1 MLEASADETLALT
14 HLLVELIQNGKHPKP
29 LHEFALARGKD
40 KRITDQISE
49 ELVNTF
55 ITGLEREDIE
65 TLSYSMYRIC
75 KVIEKFA
82 ERFNLAPDRLVGVD
96 FSRQVE
102 LMQRATETLADM
114 VRLLRKMPP
123 LETVKEMNDR
133 LQSIESAADD
143 VMLELLR
150 EAYGGKFKPLQA
162 MMVRLQPVNGFA
174 AESSSAV
181 MIGLAS
187 HFGIPVSTT
196 HTVSAAIMGVG
207 AAKRFGALKWTIVE
221 RMAWAW
227 LLTIPVS
234 AAIGFWLMRAVQL
247 LGYAE

>member
-1 MLEASADETLALT
+1 LLEASADETLALT
-14 HLLVELIQNGKHPKP
+14 HLLVELIQNGKHPKS

-143 VMLELLR
+143 VML
-150 EAYGGKFKPLQA
+150 
-162 MMVRLQPVNGFA
+162 
-174 AESSSAV
+174 
-181 MIGLAS
+181 
-187 HFGIPVSTT
+187 
-196 HTVSAAIMGVG
+196 
-207 AAKRFGALKWTIVE
+207 
-221 RMAWAW
+221 
-227 LLTIPVS
+227 
-234 AAIGFWLMRAVQL
+234 
-247 LGYAE
+247 